1 MLADPHWFSP
11 PGRTWSG
18 AGGQDND
25 LTAERAVRGPGVDGR
40 ELGHRY
46 ALGDADGELTPVDAG
61 GELSQLRGVA
71 ADEQVDAAYAAR
83 PVGWGGHPHGGVDD
97 DATVADEGRHGR
109 ELVGTDRGQV
119 EQHVH
124 RLGDRRTHVPSGVV
138 NDLVRSLRPHLLAGA

>member
-61 GELSQLRGVA
+61 GKVSQLRGVA
-71 ADEQVDAAYAAR
+71 ADEQVDAAYAASL
-83 PVGWGGHPHGGVDD
+83 VGRGGHPHRGVDD
-97 DATVADEGRHGR
+97 DPAVANDARQGA
-109 ELVGTDRGQV
+109 ELVGTDRRQV

-124 RLGDRRTHVPSGVV
+124 RLADRRTHVASGV
-138 NDLVRSLRPHLLAGA
+138 